1 MADLAAYVIKHF
13 QGSPAIRSFIR
24 SLDPLP
30 YIWGAA
36 GPGGYDCSGLVSAVL
51 GKATGKGGGHG
62 QRYFTTS
69 SIHSGILGIKPGLGG
84 VLQIGVTAGTGHMAG
99 RYGGLG
105 FEAESTR
112 TGIKVGAAASRPES
126 FARHFHLASGGRIDA
141 EMLARY
147 AQLQGLDIGGDAG
160 RLRINGKVLDD
171 GGWLMPGQIG
181 ANLTRRPERV
191 LGPSN
196 TVELGPATIKALAR
210 ELAQVI
216 PTRVAVDDIHTGL
229 RAKRNRTRLSLGLD

>member
-1 MADLAAYVIKHF
+1 
-13 QGSPAIRSFIR
+13 
-24 SLDPLP
+24 
-30 YIWGAA
+30 
-36 GPGGYDCSGLVSAVL
+36 
-51 GKATGKGGGHG
+51 
-62 QRYFTTS
+62 
-69 SIHSGILGIKPGLGG
+69 
-84 VLQIGVTAGTGHMAG
+84 MAG

-126 FARHFHLASGGRIDA
+126 FARHFHLAKGGRIDA
-141 EMLARY
+141 EMLARF
-147 AQLQGLDIGGDAG
+147 AQVRGLDIGGDAG

-196 TVELGPATIKALAR
+196 TVELGPATIRALAN
-210 ELAQVI
+210 EIAKVV
-216 PTRVAVDDIHTGL
+216 PTSVSVDAIHRAL
-229 RAKRNRTRLSLGLD
+229 KAKRNRTRLGLGLG